1 MRQKFRHY
9 FIGEY
14 LQSGDVFEQ
23 ARAIML
29 LQFSVMFL
37 IFFTAPLA
45 IDFAYGYH
53 KAVILHL
60 FTGSTLILFPFMIKW
75 LRNLDRAIN
84 LFFIICF
91 IASSFIFMMMNP
103 ASLDV
108 IGISWT
114 ILFLFLSSLLQKGFP
129 RLLYCFFLGWLP
141 LLYVIINTW
150 LEGAITW
157 KWLEQPDVESPPVL
171 MAFVPIILGMYAIR
185 SYTRTLGVA
194 KETILDQKSIIEE
207 KNKSIHESISYA
219 RHLQEAILPPL
230 SAIGS
235 NLENSFVLYLP
246 KDIVAGDFYWFEKA
260 GSKLFIAAG
269 DCTGHGVPGAMVSVI
284 CSGALNRAVSEYKLT
299 DPGKILDKTRELVI
313 ETFKKSKHEVRDGMD
328 ISLLVFETD
337 LHAKAILKIEFAG
350 ANNNLYLATST
361 GISEIKA
368 DKQPIGKT
376 EHGFDFKTTEVPVSE
391 GMTLY
396 LATDGYADQFGGSDG
411 KKLKTKR
418 FFDLLNEAKHLPIQQ
433 QSVFLKNKFLAW
445 QGELEQVDDVCI
457 IGIQI

>member
-14 LQSGDVFEQ
+14 LQTGDVFEQ

-45 IDFAYGYH
+45 IDFALGYH

-60 FTGSTLILFPFMIKW
+60 LTGSTLVLFPFMIKW

-84 LFFIICF
+84 IFFIICF

-114 ILFLFLSSLLQKGFP
+114 ILFLFLSALLQKGSQ

-157 KWLEQPDVESPPVL
+157 KWIEQPGVESPPVL
-171 MAFVPIILGMYAIR
+171 MAFVPIILGMYAIW
-185 SYTRTLGVA
+185 SYTETLGAA
-194 KETILDQKSIIEE
+194 KETILEQKSIIEE
-207 KNKSIHESISYA
+207 KSKNIHESISYA

-230 SAIGS
+230 SLISA

-246 KDIVAGDFYWFEKA
+246 KDIVAGDFYWFEKT
-260 GSKLFIAAG
+260 GSRLFVAAG

-284 CSGALNRAVSEYKLT
+284 CSGALNRAVNEYKLT

-328 ISLLVFETD
+328 ISLLAFEIDPQT
-337 LHAKAILKIEFAG
+337 KSFKRIEFAG
-350 ANNNLYLATST
+350 ANNNLYIATSE
-361 GISEIKA
+361 GISEVKA

-376 EHGFDFKTTEVPVSE
+376 EHGFDFKTNNIPVAH

-418 FFDLLNEAKHLPIQQ
+418 FFDFLNEAKDLPIQQ
-433 QSVFLKNKFLAW
+433 QPTFLEKKFLTW
-445 QGELEQVDDVCI
+445 QGELEQVDDVCV
-457 IGIQI
+457 IGVRI